1 METVDLTNCD
11 REPIHIPGKIQNHG
25 FIIALDDNLAITHCS
40 CNVAHFLNTEAEKLL
55 GRSVSI
61 LEEIISPNRES
72 FINELIRL
80 GMTVKGFIPL
90 NPYPVYIQN
99 TCFNLLITRSGDFY
113 ILEFEPEL
121 SDIKKEIQ
129 SSIGASISEMLA
141 DADLEQ
147 LLFNTATQIKKIIE
161 YDRVMI
167 YKFHEDGHGEVV
179 AEEKRPDLIP
189 FLRLH
194 YPASDIPRQ
203 ARDLYKINL
212 IRLISNVKT
221 EPSAVISV
229 VDSTQ
234 YPLDLTHIGLRAVS
248 PIHIQYL
255 KNMGVDSSFSISL
268 MDKDELWGLIA
279 CHNYTPRYINYKQ
292 RETAKLIGQV
302 LSSAI
307 SFRNNKEDESG
318 KYRFKLKLDELTKNL
333 LRDDHLHTALLNH
346 QTTLLDVVDASG
358 AVLIY
363 DKSIFSIGQ
372 VPPESFIIK
381 LVAWLK
387 VNSEQVIFH
396 SDNFPQLFPESETF
410 RKICSG
416 VLACRINR
424 ELDEYIIWFR
434 PEIISTIQWA
444 GNPEKPALTNPLDI
458 MQISPRTSFD
468 AWSQEVR
475 MTSAAWTV
483 EEMDSAMHLRE
494 EVNFTINR
502 KATELRVLNEKLKIA
517 YDELNTFSHTVSH
530 DLRNPLSSVKG
541 FIELLL
547 MEEETLTEDMK
558 FILGRALVN
567 ANKMEIMIREI
578 LKYSKAGSL
587 PVARSPV
594 NMKIILEEIKQ
605 ELIIGM
611 KHPELEIIIGHTPL
625 IHGDPVMVN
634 QIFSNIIGNAV
645 KYSGKQDKPMV
656 TVSGGEVENGIQYC
670 IRDNGIGIKADES
683 EKIFGLFS
691 RSAQAA
697 EFEGSGVGL
706 AIVQKLVKKHEG
718 RVWVE
723 SEPGQGSSFFI
734 FFKN

>member
-11 REPIHIPGKIQNHG
+11 REPIHIPGKIQDHG
-25 FIIALDDNLAITHCS
+25 FVIALDHNLTITHCS
-40 CNVAHFLNTEAEKLL
+40 CNVVQFLHIEAEKLL
-55 GRSVSI
+55 GKSVSI
-61 LEEIISPNRES
+61 LEEIISPSRDP
-72 FINELIRL
+72 FIHELVRM
-80 GMTVKGFIPL
+80 GMTIKGFIPL
-90 NPYPVYIQN
+90 NPYPVYFQN
-99 TCFNLLITRSGDFY
+99 ICYNLLITRSGDFY

-121 SDIKKEIQ
+121 SDIKKDLQ
-129 SSIGASISEMLA
+129 SFIGASISEMLA

-147 LLFNTATQIKKIIE
+147 LLLNATRQIKKIIE

-189 FLRLH
+189 FLSLH

-212 IRLISNVKT
+212 VRLISNVHT
-221 EPSAVISV
+221 ASIQISSI
-229 VDSTQ
+229 VDSTL
-234 YPLDLTHIGLRAVS
+234 YPLDLTHVGLRAVS

-255 KNMGVDSSFSISL
+255 KNMGVASSFSISL
-268 MDKDELWGLIA
+268 MDKDELWGLVA

-307 SFRNNKEDESG
+307 SFRKIKEDESIE
-318 KYRFKLKLDELTKNL
+318 YRFKLKLGDLTKNL
-333 LRDDHLHTALLNH
+333 LREDHLNTALLDQH
-346 QTTLLDVVDASG
+346 TTLLDVVDASG
-358 AVLIY
+358 AILIY
-363 DKSIFSIGQ
+363 DKSIYSVGQ
-372 VPPESFIIK
+372 VPPESFIRN

-387 VNSEQVIFH
+387 VNSEQIIFH
-396 SDNFPQLFPESETF
+396 SDNISQLFPEAEAF

-416 VLACRINR
+416 ILACRINR
-424 ELDEYIIWFR
+424 ELEEYMIWFR

-468 AWSQEVR
+468 VWSQEVQ
-475 MTSAAWTV
+475 MTSAEWTV

-502 KATELRVLNEKLKIA
+502 KASELRILNEKLKTA
-517 YDELNTFSHTVSH
+517 YDELTTFSYTVSH

-558 FILGRALVN
+558 FILGRVLAN
-567 ANKMEIMIREI
+567 ANKMEIMIQEI

-587 PVARSPV
+587 PVIQAPV
-594 NMKIILEEIKQ
+594 DMKTILEEIKQ
-605 ELIIGM
+605 ELIVGM
-611 KHPELEIIIGHTPL
+611 KHPELEIIIGTTPL
-625 IHGDPVMVN
+625 VHGDPMMVN

-645 KYSGKQDKPMV
+645 KYSGKQAKPVV
-656 TVSGGEVENGIQYC
+656 TVGGEVVENGIQYC
-670 IRDNGIGIKADES
+670 IRDNGIGIKADEAD
-683 EKIFGLFS
+683 KIFGLFS
-691 RSAQAA
+691 RSVQAA
-697 EFEGSGVGL
+697 DFEGSGVGL
-706 AIVQKLVKKHEG
+706 AIVRKLVKKHEG

-723 SEPGQGSSFFI
+723 SDPGQGSSFFI